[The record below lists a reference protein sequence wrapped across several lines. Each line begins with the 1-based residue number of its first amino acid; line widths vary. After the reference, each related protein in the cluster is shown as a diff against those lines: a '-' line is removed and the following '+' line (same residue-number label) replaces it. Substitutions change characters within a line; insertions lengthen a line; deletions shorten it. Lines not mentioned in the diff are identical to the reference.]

1 MKKIFYFYFL
11 SINFKDD
18 YGKLR
23 ELFIPSSNPNSLF
36 IKFSR
41 GSTGFSME
49 NGKLGKFFQ
58 NDIFL
63 IQDYPIIENVLPLSS
78 GRPIPVKAFSVVNKE
93 IEISKDE
100 EDSVIFRLFGFQ
112 EEIRKGNWKPWI
124 KKIIELYDKDE
135 AFNEIRCTT
144 FF

>member
-23 ELFIPSSNPNSLF
+23 ELFNPSPNPNSLF

-49 NGKLGKFFQ
+49 SGKLGKFFQ
-58 NDIFL
+58 NDILL
-63 IQDYPIIENVLPLSS
+63 IQDYPIKEKVLPLSS
-78 GRPIPVKAFSVVNKE
+78 GRPISTMAFSVVNKE

-100 EDSVIFRLFGFQ
+100 EDPVMFRLFGFQ
-112 EEIRKGNWKPWI
+112 EEVRKGKWKPWI
-124 KKIIELYDKDE
+124 KKIIELYDSDE